1 MLDRD
6 DDGYNS
12 PEGNGISEE
21 GQRRKAALAQLTVD
35 VDGDGGVHPK
45 KILDSFTGSLSLV
58 QFFLG
63 STKFKFNRNGAETI
77 LRGE

>member
-45 KILDSFTGSLSLV
+45 KILDSFTGSLCIFS
-58 QFFLG
+58 
-63 STKFKFNRNGAETI
+63 TI
-77 LRGE
+77 LSRIYKIQI

>member
-35 VDGDGGVHPK
+35 VDGDGGGCTRRKFSIP
-45 KILDSFTGSLSLV
+45 SLV
-58 QFFLG
+58 AYL
-63 STKFKFNRNGAETI
+63 
-77 LRGE
+77 